1 MIKFQ
6 YNKTS
11 LGELG
16 KQLKIRTRA
25 LPTLKNKETALR
37 LEVKKAKRRSD
48 ELLEELSAAL
58 ERYSYLS
65 GLWNE
70 FEPGLISVRDVE
82 LVTAKFAGVRI
93 PELKDVIYDVR
104 EFNLF
109 QKPLRPPRDRVR
121 DLLRE
126 EPHPGLLPQED
137 HPEGQSVRE
146 SADTRVQ

>member
-1 MIKFQ
+1 MAIKFQ

-25 LPTLKNKETALR
+25 LPTLKNKEAALR

-93 PELKDVIYDVR
+93 PELT
-104 EFNLF
+104 
-109 QKPLRPPRDRVR
+109 RDRVR

-146 SADTRVQ
+146 GADTRVQ

>member
-25 LPTLKNKETALR
+25 LPTLKNKEAALR

-65 GLWNE
+65 GLSSSLGSSRCGTW
-70 FEPGLISVRDVE
+70 SWS
-82 LVTAKFAGVRI
+82 
-93 PELKDVIYDVR
+93 
-104 EFNLF
+104 
-109 QKPLRPPRDRVR
+109 RPSSRV
-121 DLLRE
+121 
-126 EPHPGLLPQED
+126 
-137 HPEGQSVRE
+137 
-146 SADTRVQ
+146 